1 MARRFSFA
9 CRLNSFKAR
18 PELFSW
24 EYGPGD
30 TRDLIRRAATVAGLD
45 SIVFNYPEHFGKS
58 TIDQVRA
65 AVAATHLAVRG
76 INLRYPEPQFAVGAF
91 THPDPDVRQA
101 AIRLTCDAVDVCRA
115 LGAHHVMIWL
125 GNDGYD
131 YPFQMDYAQAWDWEV
146 DGIRAVADYA
156 PDMRISIEY
165 KPAEPRRFSLLPD
178 VGTTLLAIQACNR
191 SNLGVALDFCHL
203 LMAKENPATAAALCI
218 RHNLLYGL
226 HLNDGYGALDDGL
239 MVGAVNLMQTVE
251 LLYHVC
257 KSDYDDIIYFD
268 TFPVREDP
276 VQECAANIRRLEQI
290 VKVAARLDELDVDAA
305 LARQDG
311 LAAAAALWEALFPA

>member
-1 MARRFSFA
+1 MARQFSYA

-30 TRDLIRRAATVAGLD
+30 VRDIVRRAAAVAGLD
-45 SIVFNYPEHFGKS
+45 AIVFNYPEHFV
-58 TIDQVRA
+58 TTTVDEVRA
-65 AVAATHLAVRG
+65 AVAASPLTVRG
-76 INLRYPEPQFAVGAF
+76 VNLRYPEPQFADGAF
-91 THPDPDVRQA
+91 THPDPAVRQA
-101 AIRLTCDAVDVCRA
+101 AIRLTCDAVDACRA
-115 LGAHHVMIWL
+115 LGADHVMIWL

-146 DGIRAVADYA
+146 DGIQAVADYA
-156 PDMRISIEY
+156 PDLRISIEY
-165 KPAEPRRFSLLPD
+165 KPAEPRRFSLLQD
-178 VGTTLLAIQACNR
+178 VGTTLLAIQECDR

-218 RHNLLYGL
+218 RRNALYGL

-257 KSDYDDIIYFD
+257 KSSYDDIIYFD

-276 VQECAANIRRLEQI
+276 VQECAANIRRLERI
-290 VKVAARLDELDVDAA
+290 VDVAARLEQQGVDAA

-311 LAAAAALWEALFPA
+311 LAAAAALWEALFP